1 MPSPYTILGVSELA
15 DDATIRARY
24 LTLVKENPPEREPK
38 KFSEIRAAYEMI
50 KDLNSRMNLWL
61 TQPPNP
67 NEVEEIIDELI
78 HSQERTRNSLPQLLQ
93 IIKPKQ

>member
-1 MPSPYTILGVSELA
+1 
-15 DDATIRARY
+15 
-24 LTLVKENPPEREPK
+24 VKENPPEREPK
-38 KFSEIRAAYEMI
+38 KFAEIRAAYEKI

-61 TQPPNP
+61 TQPLNP

-78 HSQERTRNSLPQLLQ
+78 HPQDRPRVSLPQLLQ